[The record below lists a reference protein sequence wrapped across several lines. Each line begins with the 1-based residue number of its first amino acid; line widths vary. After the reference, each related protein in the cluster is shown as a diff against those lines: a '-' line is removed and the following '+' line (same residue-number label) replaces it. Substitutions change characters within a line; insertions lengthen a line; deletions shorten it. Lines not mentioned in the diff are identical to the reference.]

1 MIDRDLFTL
10 KYYSLPFSA
19 FRDLYLYH
27 DPNLI
32 SATPAAIM
40 TRELARND
48 GLTKELR
55 GPGAEEVNTHF
66 RS

>member
-1 MIDRDLFTL
+1 MSR
-10 KYYSLPFSA
+10 YYSLPSSA
-19 FRDLYLYH
+19 FPDLYRYH

-40 TRELARND
+40 TREVARKD
-48 GLTKELR
+48 GLTKDLR
-55 GPGAEEVNTHF
+55 GLGAEEVNMHF